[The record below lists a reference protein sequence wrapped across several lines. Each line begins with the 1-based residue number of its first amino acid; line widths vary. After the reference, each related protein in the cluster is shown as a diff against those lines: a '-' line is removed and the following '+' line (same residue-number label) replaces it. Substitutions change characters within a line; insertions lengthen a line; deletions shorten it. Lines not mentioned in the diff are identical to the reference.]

1 MNLRAKSEHPIQM
14 NLCVRMSKCLLVPFK
29 QVLTVKRRRRG
40 WSSGSRY
47 HKRNREQNRDATE
60 RKLHLENE

>member
-1 MNLRAKSEHPIQM
+1 MKLRANSEHPIQM
-14 NLCVRMSKCLLVPFK
+14 NLCVSMSKCLLVPFK

-47 HKRNREQNRDATE
+47 PKHTREQNRDATE